1 MLAEKFILFLEALM
15 RSDQYPDGSFLAK
28 TTSSHVPLELP
39 SKDKTASASRTLD
52 RSPAPEEN
60 PPTRTTPAGEG
71 VWGHNKP

>member
-28 TTSSHVPLELP
+28 TTSSHVPIELP
-39 SKDKTASASRTLD
+39 GKDKTAPAFHWTLD

-60 PPTRTTPAGEG
+60 PPTRTTPAG
-71 VWGHNKP
+71 